1 MPAQRKTSRNAV
13 SFSQFRR
20 LQLTAFRKI
29 RSTFCNLE
37 NVPTDAALIAFALE
51 DALAEGRYA
60 DAVSLAGSL
69 AEQTYGDERCY
80 RLGAQLTALVKKVP
94 FKDPSL
100 DPDGKAIE
108 KFLQVEA
115 DGRSANEELRKLFYH
130 LDGRFSYDAEG
141 RCITSSVLADDAQ
154 RVVSILMRARKYMFR
169 LLGNKPPLEK
179 IFAMCR
185 LGGGSS
191 IGVSGD
197 LTHLMR
203 KLTVE
208 KWSVSPAAEPY
219 ARAAAM
225 AAPCFWD
232 ALGLDASSAQPLY
245 ADPIGIYTRKGAFKT
260 APVEMKRGEFI
271 AAWKKRVEH
280 VAYDQITCV
289 LKNADCS
296 RTVGSQPML
305 NMFVQLGAGD
315 FLADVLRDKCDID
328 LRTAQTQVN
337 GPLALLGSSCEGMPV
352 ATIDLRSASDCYYI
366 MLARLMLPGEWF
378 SFLNAIRTP
387 AYRLPGE
394 DQEHRYE
401 KFMAMGNGFCFPLQT
416 LTFWCLLQAVY
427 DLNEVP
433 DRLCAVYGDDIVV
446 YQSAA
451 LELIEVLS
459 AVGFETNTSKTFV
472 FGPFRE
478 SCGQDYFNGINVRPV
493 VLDEVFEN
501 YGQVYHF
508 INSLQRKGYTSL
520 AEHLRT
526 MLPRNRLV
534 RPCSGD
540 TQTAL
545 EVPLDEFMASRHA
558 RWIKDLQAWSWTEYI
573 TSSVPDETEYDPL
586 VHMACALNGA
596 TACET
601 TGRPMYAHRR
611 KTETRTREMW
621 RVGDYNHLTA

>member
-1 MPAQRKTSRNAV
+1 MPTQRKTSRNAV

-20 LQLTAFRKI
+20 LQLTAFREI

-37 NVPTDAALIAFALE
+37 SVPVDAALLAFALE
-51 DALAEGRYA
+51 SALVEGRFA

-69 AEQTYGDERCY
+69 AEQTYGDERSY

-94 FKDPSL
+94 FKDSSL

-115 DGRSANEELRKLFYH
+115 DGRSANEELRKLFNY
-130 LDGRFSYDAEG
+130 LDGRCD
-141 RCITSSVLADDAQ
+141 TSTAIADDAQ
-154 RVVSILMRARKYMFR
+154 RVVSIIMRARKYMHK
-169 LLGNKPPLEK
+169 LLGKKPPLEK
-179 IFAMCR
+179 IFSLCR

-203 KLTVE
+203 KLTIE
-208 KWSVSPAAEPY
+208 KWSVSPAAESY

-245 ADPIGIYTRKGAFKT
+245 ADPFGIYSRIGAFNT
-260 APVEMKRGEFI
+260 LPIDMKRQEFI
-271 AAWKKRVEH
+271 AAWNKRVEH

-289 LKNADCS
+289 PKNADCS

-315 FLADVLRDKCDID
+315 FLADVLRDKCNID
-328 LRTAQTQVN
+328 LRTAQTSVN

-352 ATIDLRSASDCYYI
+352 ATVDLRSASDCYYI
-366 MLARLMLPGEWF
+366 MLARLLLPGEWF

-387 AYRLPGE
+387 AYRLPGSKRE
-394 DQEHRYE
+394 YRYE

-427 DLNEVP
+427 DLNEIP
-433 DRLCAVYGDDIVV
+433 DRLCAVYGDDIIV

-520 AEHLRT
+520 AELLRT
-526 MLPRNRLV
+526 MLPRDRLV
-534 RPCSGD
+534 RPCPGD

-558 RWIKDLQAWSWTEYI
+558 RWIKDLQAWSWREFI
-573 TSSVPDETEYDPL
+573 TSSMPDEEEYDPCI
-586 VHMACALNGA
+586 HMACALNGA

-601 TGRPMYAHRR
+601 TGRPMYAYRR
-611 KTETRTREMW
+611 LTRTRTREMW
-621 RVGDYNHLTA
+621 RVGDHNHLTA